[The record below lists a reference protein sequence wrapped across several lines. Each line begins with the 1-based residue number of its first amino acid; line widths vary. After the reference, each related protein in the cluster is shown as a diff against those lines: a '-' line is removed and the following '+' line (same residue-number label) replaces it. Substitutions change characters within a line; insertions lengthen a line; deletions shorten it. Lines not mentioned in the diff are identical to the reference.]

1 MNGRSDNISELHNGS
16 VNGHIFVPKEG
27 QGGSLC
33 SNKEPL
39 PCPSLGADIDLSKDT
54 VEALEEL
61 GEALKGIRKRMIAE
75 GYEIKNGIV
84 QKINEQTKSH
94 N

>member
-1 MNGRSDNISELHNGS
+1 MNGRNDNISELHNGS

-39 PCPSLGADIDLSKDT
+39 PCPSLGVSTNLSKDT
-54 VEALEEL
+54 LEALEGL
-61 GEALKGIRKRMIAE
+61 GEVLKDVHKRMIAE

-84 QKINEQTKSH
+84 QKVNEQAKIH